1 MEPEPS
7 GLNLRNIL
15 LDLFKWKRTILGFAI
30 FGIIAAAGIFFFY
43 PKVYESDA
51 RLLVRYVLERG
62 GVDPVDAMSGQ
73 SGKGGTGMTNDG
85 VIAAEVSILTSW
97 DLSVQVAEALGPNR
111 VLPDTKAPSVVAAAA
126 VINLG
131 LGTTTAK
138 GSNIIGV
145 SFQNGKPEVA
155 TAVLN
160 ELVNRYFTKHL
171 EVHRSAGA
179 FDFVSQ
185 QTDQVRGR
193 LGQTEDTLK
202 QLKAK
207 AGILDLKDSI
217 SALNGEAAKTV
228 EQLSIAEG
236 DLAEQRAKV
245 KLMEG
250 STGLPAPAV
259 EQTASKS
266 SAGATATPGQPT
278 PSTTPAASV
287 SATPSP
293 KDTQDYQALVTNL
306 THLRQTQVEMS
317 AKYTPENVLM
327 KMNQAHINDLEHQKS
342 VLEKT
347 FPSLAIIGASKGEQD
362 LGSERA
368 RLAGMEAKAD
378 TLRRQLTNTQER
390 MKQLSDV
397 APEIVRLERNK
408 EVEETNYR
416 YFQGTLEK
424 ARIDEALDPSKMPNI
439 SAIQRPSPPAMVTT
453 TRNKLALGF
462 AGGALAFGI
471 ALALL
476 SEMILKHSYKRR
488 SEVELQ
494 LRSPVML
501 SIPYQ
506 GTNGRRLR
514 LPWKN
519 GQRVGKEPP
528 AKSKPN
534 LAPWE
539 VEHFIRPYSEAIRD
553 RLGLY
558 FELHGVTH
566 KPKLVGV
573 TAFGEG
579 AGTSTLAAGVAAA
592 LSETGDG
599 KVLLVDVNAA
609 NGEVH
614 PFFAGRPASSLTTAI
629 EPQAAITSAADN
641 LYLATITRSGNKST
655 HLGLKKFFALVPN
668 LKASDFDYII
678 FDMPPINQ
686 TSPTIGL
693 AALMDKVLL
702 VIEAEKTNRDVVKR
716 GYRELA
722 GARADVAVV
731 LNKTR
736 TYGPKWLESGS

>member
-1 MEPEPS
+1 MPEHRNDPEPS
-7 GLNLRNIL
+7 KINLTNIL
-15 LDLFKWKRTILGFAI
+15 FAIFKWKRTILAFTLA
-30 FGIIAAAGIFFFY
+30 GIVIAAAVYFFL
-43 PKVYESDA
+43 PATYESDA
-51 RLLVRYVLERG
+51 RLLVRYVLERSG
-62 GVDPVDAMSGQ
+62 YDPVDSISGTA
-73 SGKGGTGMTNDG
+73 SRGGTGLTTDA

-111 VLPDTKAPSVVAAAA
+111 VLPDTKTPSVVAAAA
-126 VINLG
+126 AINSG
-131 LGTTTAK
+131 LGTSTAK

-145 SFQNGKPEVA
+145 SYQNRKPEVA

-160 ELVNRYFTKHL
+160 ELVTRYFTKHL

-185 QTDQVRGR
+185 QADQIRAR
-193 LGQTEDTLK
+193 LNQTEDALK
-202 QLKAK
+202 AVKAK
-207 AGILDLKDSI
+207 AGVMSLADSTSSI
-217 SALNGEAAKTV
+217 SAESSHLED
-228 EQLSIAEG
+228 QLRLTES
-236 DLAEQRAKV
+236 DLAEQSAKV
-245 KLMEG
+245 KQIERGGGPINLNEPEK
-250 STGLPAPAV
+250 TKDNTKEDAAAP
-259 EQTASKS
+259 TNPLASN
-266 SAGATATPGQPT
+266 
-278 PSTTPAASV
+278 
-287 SATPSP
+287 
-293 KDTQDYQALVTNL
+293 KDLEEYQALVTNL
-306 THLRQTQVEMS
+306 AHLRETQLEMS
-317 AKYTPENVLM
+317 AKYTAENPLV
-327 KMNQAHINDLEHQKS
+327 KMNQAHINDLENQKRNF
-342 VLEKT
+342 EKK
-347 FPSLAIIGASKGEQD
+347 FPELAIAGAKGSGQLD
-362 LGSERA
+362 LRVERA
-368 RLAGMEAKAD
+368 RLAGMKSKVD
-378 TLRRQLTNTQER
+378 DLRRQKSELQDR
-390 MKQLSDV
+390 MKQLADIGPQIAS
-397 APEIVRLERNK
+397 LERTK
-408 EVEETNYR
+408 ELEEQNYK
-416 YFQGTLEK
+416 YYSGTLQK
-424 ARIDEALDPSKMPNI
+424 ARVDEALDPSKMPNI
-439 SAIQRPSPPAMVTT
+439 SAIQRPSPPGLVTT
-453 TRNKLALGF
+453 TRNKIALGLAGGGLALG
-462 AGGALAFGI
+462 L

-476 SEMILKHSYKRR
+476 SELVFSHSYKRR

-519 GQRVGKEPP
+519 GQRASKETP
-528 AKSKPN
+528 AQTKSN

-566 KPKLVGV
+566 KPKLIGV
-573 TAFGEG
+573 TGFGEG
-579 AGTSTLAAGVAAA
+579 SGTSTLAAGVAAA

-614 PFFAGRPASSLTTAI
+614 PFFAGRPAAALTTAI

-641 LYLATITRSGNKST
+641 LYLATITQSGNKST

-686 TSPTIGL
+686 TSPAIGL
-693 AALMDKVLL
+693 AALMDKVL
-702 VIEAEKTNRDVVKR
+702 VVVEAEKTHRDVVKR
-716 GYRELA
+716 GYRELV

-736 TYGPKWLESGS
+736 SYGPNWLEGGS